1 MKFPMQNSDKL
12 STIRKE
18 QTCSLRYTKKKK
30 KKQNTRKK
38 YPPNEFSSLYLKK
51 GTPPLG
57 CFIKIYTEY
66 FFQTTMTS
74 TYQNKIPPRINVRIY
89 IWKTKRHYCGASPNI
104 YRINF
109 NGSSPRPVLR
119 ICIWKRS
126 PCWGCFVKY
135 IPNTITGTQ
144 CNIPRA
150 TTLTT

>member
-1 MKFPMQNSDKL
+1 MQNSDKL

-30 KKQNTRKK
+30 KQQNTRIK

-104 YRINF
+104 YRILSTDRLHDQYYESVFENDHHVE
-109 NGSSPRPVLR
+109 GASSNIYR
-119 ICIWKRS
+119 ILS
-126 PCWGCFVKY
+126 SEH
-135 IPNTITGTQ
+135 Q

>member
-1 MKFPMQNSDKL
+1 MQNSDKL

-30 KKQNTRKK
+30 KQQNTRIK

-119 ICIWKRS
+119 ICI
-126 PCWGCFVKY
+126 
-135 IPNTITGTQ
+135 
-144 CNIPRA
+144 
-150 TTLTT
+150 